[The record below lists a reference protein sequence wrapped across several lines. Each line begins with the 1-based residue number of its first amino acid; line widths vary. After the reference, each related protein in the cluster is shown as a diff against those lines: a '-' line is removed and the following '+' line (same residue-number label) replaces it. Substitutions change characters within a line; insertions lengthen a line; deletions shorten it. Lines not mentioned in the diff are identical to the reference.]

1 MIQTM
6 QSVEQTVYIVDDEEP
21 VRKALR
27 FLTKSDGIK
36 SESFATAQ
44 AFLDAID
51 RIGPG
56 CLLLDVCMPDM
67 SGLELQEALR
77 ARNLEIPVIILTGH
91 ADVPTAVRA
100 MKGGAS
106 DFVEKPFDGEELLE
120 RIHQCLSGEAKRR
133 RTIEWRRQ
141 AAERLA
147 RLTRREREVMEGLV
161 AGKRN
166 KQIAEELFISFR
178 TVELHRSSIMT
189 KFEANSLSDVVR
201 IALLAE
207 TDDTFDLSG

>member
-133 RTIEWRRQ
+133 RTLEWRRQ

-147 RLTRREREVMEGLV
+147 RLTRRERQVMEGLV

-207 TDDTFDLSG
+207 TDDTFDISG